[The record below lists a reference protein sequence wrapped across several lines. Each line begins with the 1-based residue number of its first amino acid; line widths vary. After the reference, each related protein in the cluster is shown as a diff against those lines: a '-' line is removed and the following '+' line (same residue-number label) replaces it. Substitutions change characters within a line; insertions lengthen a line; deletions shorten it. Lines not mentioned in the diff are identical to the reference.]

1 MVWELPMTLIVH
13 AIKINNIKTIIIML
27 ILLTIFLI
35 LLLLSIVIYLNIR
48 CNQLKYKNK
57 FLMDK
62 LDTINT
68 ARLNYHRHKNI
79 NANYELFYRRKL
91 LSILDDNL
99 ITLFHH

>member
-1 MVWELPMTLIVH
+1 MTLIVH

-48 CNQLKYKNK
+48 CNQLKYKNE
-57 FLMDK
+57 FLIDK

-68 ARLNYHRHKNI
+68 ARLNYYRHKNI
-79 NANYELFYRRKL
+79 GYNYELFYRRKL
-91 LSILDDNL
+91 FCTLDDIL

>member
-1 MVWELPMTLIVH
+1 MTLIVH
-13 AIKINNIKTIIIML
+13 AIKVNNIKTIIIML

-68 ARLNYHRHKNI
+68 ARLNYHNNKYLDVNH
-79 NANYELFYRRKL
+79 ESSYRRRL
-91 LSILDDNL
+91 LSTLDDIL